1 VVVREPGADL
11 GVALAIASA
20 GSGRPLPADVVVC
33 GEVGL
38 GGELRQVAQTQRR
51 LAEAARLGFTAA
63 IVPRLAPEPPSGITA
78 LRADDL
84 LDAISLAGLAP
95 VEHEEPPPRLV
106 AVGPNPFP

>member
-1 VVVREPGADL
+1 VTEPGADL

-20 GSGRPLPADVVVC
+20 AVGRPLPPDVVVC

-38 GGELRQVAQTQRR
+38 GGELRQVAQSQRR

-63 IVPRLAPEPPSGITA
+63 IVPRLAPDPPAGIIA

-84 LDAISLAGLAP
+84 LDAVELAGLGVDADRSAAP
-95 VEHEEPPPRLV
+95 RATEPLR
-106 AVGPNPFP
+106 AVR